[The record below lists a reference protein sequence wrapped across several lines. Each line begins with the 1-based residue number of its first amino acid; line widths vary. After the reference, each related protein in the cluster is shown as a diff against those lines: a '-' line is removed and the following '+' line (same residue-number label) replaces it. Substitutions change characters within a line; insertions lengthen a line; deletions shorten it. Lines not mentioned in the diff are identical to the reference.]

1 MTPYPGPSRP
11 NASRARCLLATL
23 VLTVLTLVGG
33 VTSATGAALAPPTSG
48 SLAPAVTAVASGP
61 TAPRPQHAGHHA
73 GHDFRHHAEHDSRHR
88 AGHDSRHH
96 AGHNTLHDFRHH
108 AGHNTLHDFRHRA
121 GQFSGSDRGEPD
133 RASGVVAAS
142 YTAAGAVAQAGH
154 EQPRAAADPAQAP
167 RAGTGRAY
175 LLLHA
180 PPPPHDALTPAP
192 PAPAEPRAGVQHV
205 VADSSDVPGGRRG
218 ALPGVR
224 GPPGRTT
231 GPTTGHPSCS
241 ADPAPRPH

>member
-1 MTPYPGPSRP
+1 M
-11 NASRARCLLATL
+11 LATL

-33 VTSATGAALAPPTSG
+33 AASATGAAPAPISRVF
-48 SLAPAVTAVASGP
+48 APAVTAAASVP
-61 TAPRPQHAGHHA
+61 TAPQPQHAGPH
-73 GHDFRHHAEHDSRHR
+73 
-88 AGHDSRHH
+88 AGHDSRHS
-96 AGHNTLHDFRHH
+96 AGNNFRHH
-108 AGHNTLHDFRHRA
+108 AGHL
-121 GQFSGSDRGEPD
+121 SGSDRGGPD
-133 RASGVVAAS
+133 HASGAVAEPGTGAG
-142 YTAAGAVAQAGH
+142 AGAVAQAGH

-167 RAGTGRAY
+167 RAGSGRAY

-192 PAPAEPRAGVQHV
+192 PGPAEPRDGVQHIA
-205 VADSSDVPGGRRG
+205 ADSFDVSGGRRG

>member
-1 MTPYPGPSRP
+1 MRS
-11 NASRARCLLATL
+11 LLAAL

-33 VTSATGAALAPPTSG
+33 AASATAAVSAPASR
-48 SLAPAVTAVASGP
+48 SLGPAVTAAAQGP
-61 TAPRPQHAGHHA
+61 AAPQTHSAGHHA
-73 GHDFRHHAEHDSRHR
+73 GR
-88 AGHDSRHH
+88 DSRHH
-96 AGHNTLHDFRHH
+96 AGHDIRH
-108 AGHNTLHDFRHRA
+108 AGHA
-121 GQFSGSDRGEPD
+121 GHATGPERGGPD
-133 RASGVVAAS
+133 RASGVWADPG
-142 YTAAGAVAQAGH
+142 TGAVAQAGH

-192 PAPAEPRAGVQHV
+192 AGPAQPRGGVQHV
-205 VADSSDVPGGRRG
+205 AANSFDALGSRRG

-241 ADPAPRPH
+241 ADPAQRPH

>member
-1 MTPYPGPSRP
+1 M
-11 NASRARCLLATL
+11 RCLLATL

-33 VTSATGAALAPPTSG
+33 AASATAAGSAPTSR
-48 SLAPAVTAVASGP
+48 SLAPAVAGAQ
-61 TAPRPQHAGHHA
+61 APAAPQPHRAGHH
-73 GHDFRHHAEHDSRHR
+73 

-96 AGHNTLHDFRHH
+96 AGHST
-108 AGHNTLHDFRHRA
+108 GPGFRHRA
-121 GQFSGSDRGEPD
+121 GHATGPERGGRTARSGPTRHGRGGAGRT
-133 RASGVVAAS
+133 RAV
-142 YTAAGAVAQAGH
+142 
-154 EQPRAAADPAQAP
+154 RAAADPAQAP

-192 PAPAEPRAGVQHV
+192 PGPAEPRGGVQHV
-205 VADSSDVPGGRRG
+205 AANSFDAPGSRRG

-231 GPTTGHPSCS
+231 GPTTGHPPCS
-241 ADPAPRPH
+241 ADPARCPH

>member
-1 MTPYPGPSRP
+1 M
-11 NASRARCLLATL
+11 RCLLATL

-33 VTSATGAALAPPTSG
+33 AASATAAGSAPTFR
-48 SLAPAVTAVASGP
+48 SLAPAITAAVP
-61 TAPRPQHAGHHA
+61 APAAPQTHSTGHHA
-73 GHDFRHHAEHDSRHR
+73 GRDSRHR
-88 AGHDSRHH
+88 AGHST
-96 AGHNTLHDFRHH
+96 GHDV
-108 AGHNTLHDFRHRA
+108 RHRA
-121 GQFSGSDRGEPD
+121 GHTTGPERGGPD
-133 RASGVVAAS
+133 RTSGVG
-142 YTAAGAVAQAGH
+142 AGPGTGTGVVAQAGH

-192 PAPAEPRAGVQHV
+192 PGPAEPCGGVQHV
-205 VADSSDVPGGRRG
+205 AANSFDAPGSRRG

-224 GPPGRTT
+224 GPPGRAT

-241 ADPAPRPH
+241 ADPARRPH

>member
-11 NASRARCLLATL
+11 YGSRVRCLLATL

-33 VTSATGAALAPPTSG
+33 AASATAAASAPTSR
-48 SLAPAVTAVASGP
+48 SLAPAVTAVAQAVA
-61 TAPRPQHAGHHA
+61 APRTHSAGHYA
-73 GHDFRHHAEHDSRHR
+73 GP
-88 AGHDSRHH
+88 DSRHH
-96 AGHNTLHDFRHH
+96 AGHST
-108 AGHNTLHDFRHRA
+108 GHDFRHRA
-121 GQFSGSDRGEPD
+121 GHATGPEFGGPD
-133 RASGVVAAS
+133 RASGVAADPGK
-142 YTAAGAVAQAGH
+142 GAVAQAGH

-192 PAPAEPRAGVQHV
+192 PGPSEPRGGVQHV
-205 VADSSDVPGGRRG
+205 AANSFDAPGSRRG

-241 ADPAPRPH
+241 ADPARRPH

>member
-1 MTPYPGPSRP
+1 MRS
-11 NASRARCLLATL
+11 LLATL
-23 VLTVLTLVGG
+23 LLTVLTLVGG
-33 VTSATGAALAPPTSG
+33 AASATALAPPTSR
-48 SLAPAVTAVASGP
+48 SLAPVVAAVTAASAP
-61 TAPRPQHAGHHA
+61 TAPQPHH
-73 GHDFRHHAEHDSRHR
+73 
-88 AGHDSRHH
+88 AGHDSRHRV
-96 AGHNTLHDFRHH
+96 GHL
-108 AGHNTLHDFRHRA
+108 G
-121 GQFSGSDRGEPD
+121 GSDRWGPG
-133 RASGVVAAS
+133 RGSGVVAEA
-142 YTAAGAVAQAGH
+142 YTGAGAGAVAQAGH

-192 PAPAEPRAGVQHV
+192 PGAAEPRAGVQHV

-218 ALPGVR
+218 ALPDVR

>member
-1 MTPYPGPSRP
+1 M
-11 NASRARCLLATL
+11 RCLLATL

-33 VTSATGAALAPPTSG
+33 AASATAAASAPTTR
-48 SLAPAVTAVASGP
+48 SLAPAVTAA
-61 TAPRPQHAGHHA
+61 APAPAAPQTPSAGHH
-73 GHDFRHHAEHDSRHR
+73 DERDSRHR
-88 AGHDSRHH
+88 AGHST
-96 AGHNTLHDFRHH
+96 G
-108 AGHNTLHDFRHRA
+108 HDFRHRA
-121 GQFSGSDRGEPD
+121 GHATGPERGGPD
-133 RASGVVAAS
+133 RASGVGADPG
-142 YTAAGAVAQAGH
+142 TGAVAQAGH

-192 PAPAEPRAGVQHV
+192 PGPADPRGGVQHV
-205 VADSSDVPGGRRG
+205 AANSFDAPGSRRG

>member
-1 MTPYPGPSRP
+1 M
-11 NASRARCLLATL
+11 RCLLATL

-33 VTSATGAALAPPTSG
+33 AASATAAASAPTSR
-48 SLAPAVTAVASGP
+48 SLTPAVTAAARAPAAPQTHSVA
-61 TAPRPQHAGHHA
+61 HHA
-73 GHDFRHHAEHDSRHR
+73 GR
-88 AGHDSRHH
+88 DSRHH
-96 AGHNTLHDFRHH
+96 AGHDV
-108 AGHNTLHDFRHRA
+108 RHRA
-121 GQFSGSDRGEPD
+121 GHATGPERGGPE
-133 RASGVVAAS
+133 RASGVGAAPG
-142 YTAAGAVAQAGH
+142 TGAVAQAGH

-192 PAPAEPRAGVQHV
+192 PGPAEPRGGVQHV
-205 VADSSDVPGGRRG
+205 AANSFDAPGSRRG

-224 GPPGRTT
+224 GPPGRAT

-241 ADPAPRPH
+241 ADPARRPH

>member
-1 MTPYPGPSRP
+1 M
-11 NASRARCLLATL
+11 RCLLATL

-33 VTSATGAALAPPTSG
+33 AASATAAASAPTSR
-48 SLAPAVTAVASGP
+48 SLAPAVTAA
-61 TAPRPQHAGHHA
+61 APQTHSVVHHT
-73 GHDFRHHAEHDSRHR
+73 GRDSRPR
-88 AGHDSRHH
+88 AG
-96 AGHNTLHDFRHH
+96 
-108 AGHNTLHDFRHRA
+108 HDFRHRA
-121 GQFSGSDRGEPD
+121 GDATGPERGGPD
-133 RASGVVAAS
+133 RASGVGADPV
-142 YTAAGAVAQAGH
+142 TGAVAQAGH

-192 PAPAEPRAGVQHV
+192 PGPAEPRGGVQHV
-205 VADSSDVPGGRRG
+205 AANSFDAPGSRRG

-241 ADPAPRPH
+241 ADPALRPH

>member
-11 NASRARCLLATL
+11 YGSRVRCLLATL

-33 VTSATGAALAPPTSG
+33 AASATAAASAPTYR
-48 SLAPAVTAVASGP
+48 SLAPAVTAA
-61 TAPRPQHAGHHA
+61 APQTHSAVHHA
-73 GHDFRHHAEHDSRHR
+73 GHDVRHR
-88 AGHDSRHH
+88 AGH
-96 AGHNTLHDFRHH
+96 AT
-108 AGHNTLHDFRHRA
+108 
-121 GQFSGSDRGEPD
+121 GSERGGPD
-133 RASGVVAAS
+133 RASGVGADPG
-142 YTAAGAVAQAGH
+142 TGAVAQAGH

-167 RAGTGRAY
+167 RAGTGRAC

-192 PAPAEPRAGVQHV
+192 PGPAEPRGGVQHV
-205 VADSSDVPGGRRG
+205 AANSFDAPGSRRG

-224 GPPGRTT
+224 GPPGRAT

-241 ADPAPRPH
+241 ADPARRPH